1 MNSFL
6 QINPSGT
13 LTLPKV
19 LRKALGVAEGG
30 VVRVDLRNNTVV
42 LQH

>member
-6 QINPSGT
+6 QINPRRT

-19 LRKALGVAEGG
+19 LRKALSVAEGG
-30 VVRVDLRNNTVV
+30 VVMVDLRNNTVA